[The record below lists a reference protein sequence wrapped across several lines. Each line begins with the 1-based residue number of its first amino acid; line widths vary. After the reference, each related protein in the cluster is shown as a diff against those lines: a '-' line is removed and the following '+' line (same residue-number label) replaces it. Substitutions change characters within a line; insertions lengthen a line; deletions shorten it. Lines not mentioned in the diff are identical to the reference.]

1 MVAGKRVATAE
12 RAATVCAATG
22 GRMAVVEWA
31 AIMCAAAASVRRWS
45 VW

>member
-22 GRMAVVEWA
+22 GRMAVVCVVA
-31 AIMCAAAASVRRWS
+31 GRTAGDDGTVI
-45 VW
+45 